1 MRQQQSKSLLPPF
14 NPAFKKSWDS
24 KVWKK
29 VSTHA
34 RLVYIALASRYRPKL
49 QNNGRLY
56 LSARSGA
63 KELGFGKNTVAR
75 GFRELSFYRLIVQ
88 TNPGCLSVDGRG
100 KAPSWRLTEL
110 PYMGKPPTYDFEE
123 WDGTRFHEQKSPAFH
138 RHQKRRLTGL
148 RKAAKKQN
156 PGPTVEPPCPYGR
169 ARGGPTVEPVSPETP
184 SRSVPTVGTY
194 AERLTVCDAET
205 RLGES
210 LEAKPEP
217 APKPK
222 VILLARQRKS
232 QP

>member
-1 MRQQQSKSLLPPF
+1 MKQQQSKSLLPPF

-34 RLVYIALASRYRPKL
+34 RLIYIALASRYRPKL

-75 GFRELSFYRLIVQ
+75 GFRELSFYRLIAQ
-88 TNPGCLSVDGRG
+88 TNSGCLGVDGRG

-110 PYMGKPPTYDFEE
+110 PYMGEPPTYDFEK
-123 WDGTRFHEQKSPAFH
+123 WDGTRFHEHKSPVK
-138 RHQKRRLTGL
+138 RHQTGL

-156 PGPTVEPPCPYGR
+156 PVPADGTGCTAGRDRGVPTVG
-169 ARGGPTVEPVSPETP
+169 TVSPKTL
-184 SRSVPTVGTY
+184 SRSVPADGTY
-194 AERLTVCDAET
+194 AERLTVCEAET

-210 LEAKPEP
+210 QEAKTEP

-222 VILLARQRKS
+222 VILLARRRKP

>member
-34 RLVYIALASRYRPKL
+34 RLVYIALASRYRPRL

-56 LSARSGA
+56 LSERRGA
-63 KELGFGKNTVAR
+63 KELGFSRNTVAR
-75 GFRELSFYRLIVQ
+75 GFRELSFYRLIAQ
-88 TNPGCLSVDGRG
+88 TNPGCLGVDGRG

-110 PYMGKPPTYDFEE
+110 HYMGEPPTCDFEK

-148 RKAAKKQN
+148 RKAAEKQN
-156 PGPTVEPPCPYGR
+156 PGPTVEPPWPNGR
-169 ARGGPTVEPVSPETP
+169 ARGGPTAEPVSAENP
-184 SRSVPTVGTY
+184 SRGGSTVGPY
-194 AERLTVCDAET
+194 VERLTVCEAEA
-205 RLGES
+205 RLGEGQ
-210 LEAKPEP
+210 EPKTEP

-222 VILLARQRKS
+222 VIVLARQRKS

>member
-1 MRQQQSKSLLPPF
+1 MKQQQSKSLLPPF

-75 GFRELSFYRLIVQ
+75 GFRELSFYRLIAQ

-123 WDGTRFHEQKSPAFH
+123 WDGTRFHEQKSPV
-138 RHQKRRLTGL
+138 KRRLTGL

-156 PGPTVEPPCPYGR
+156 PVPADGTPCTVGR
-169 ARGGPTVEPVSPETP
+169 DS
-184 SRSVPTVGTY
+184 SVPTVGTVSPENPSRGVPADGTY
-194 AERLTVCDAET
+194 AERLTVCEAET

-210 LEAKPEP
+210 QEAKTEP

-222 VILLARQRKS
+222 VILLARRRKP